1 MINLDSLQLI
11 NNQVVLFM
19 ITLSRFMATFATV
32 SFFRKE
38 FIPIKI
44 TILLSAVLTLFLV
57 TYGVLD
63 KNIIPVAYDA
73 IYLNLGMQLF
83 LGFITGFII
92 NIFVD
97 IFLSLGQIISVQSG
111 LGFVNFFVPKV
122 GTITPL
128 SQVFFITAALIFF
141 ELNGHLLLIKM
152 IVDSYKLQL
161 LGVTQLDMDVVR
173 KIIMFTKTIFSGALM
188 LSISVLIAL
197 LISNIT
203 LAIMTKFSPQLNV
216 FSIGINISLII
227 CFFIVYICFDVI
239 LQNGKILLNDI
250 MSFANQV
257 MKGIFK
263 QGYIQG
269 P

>member
-1 MINLDSLQLI
+1 MINLDSLQSIHDQTVFFL
-11 NNQVVLFM
+11 LTM
-19 ITLSRFMATFATV
+19 SRFSVTFATV
-32 SFFRKE
+32 TFFRKE
-38 FIPIKI
+38 FIPVKI
-44 TILLSAVLTLFLV
+44 SILLSFALTLFLV
-57 TYGVLD
+57 MYGVLD
-63 KNIIPVAYDA
+63 KNTIPVEQNA
-73 IYLNLGMQLF
+73 IYLNLVIQLF

-97 IFLSLGQIISVQSG
+97 IFLALGQIISVQSG
-111 LGFVNFFVPKV
+111 LGFVNFYVPKV

-152 IVDSYKLQL
+152 IVDSYKFNVI
-161 LGVTQLDMDVVR
+161 GVTHLDMDVVR
-173 KIIMFTKTIFSGALM
+173 KIILFTKLIFSGALM

-216 FSIGINISLII
+216 FSIGINLSLII

-239 LQNGKILLNDI
+239 LQNGRILMNDI
-250 MSFANQV
+250 MVFANIV
-257 MKGIFK
+257 MKSLFK
-263 QGYIQG
+263 QG
-269 P
+269 

>member
-1 MINLDSLQLI
+1 MINLDSLQLVTD
-11 NNQVVLFM
+11 QTVLFLLTM
-19 ITLSRFMATFATV
+19 SRFTATFATL
-32 SFFRKE
+32 SIFRRE
-38 FIPIKI
+38 FIPLKI
-44 TILLSAVLTLFLV
+44 MVLLSAVLSLFLV
-57 TYGVLD
+57 MYGVLD
-63 KNIIPVAYDA
+63 NNVVPIQNEA
-73 IYLNLGMQLF
+73 IYLNLVIQLF
-83 LGFITGFII
+83 LGFITGFVI

-97 IFLSLGQIISVQSG
+97 VFLALGQIISVQSG
-111 LGFVNFFVPKV
+111 LGFVSLFVPKV

-128 SQVFFITAALIFF
+128 SQLFFITAALIFF

-152 IVDSYKLQL
+152 IVDSYKLHL
-161 LGVTQLDMDVVR
+161 LGVTKLNMDVVR
-173 KIIMFTKTIFSGALM
+173 KIIMYTKVVFSGSLM

-203 LAIMTKFSPQLNV
+203 LAIMTKFSPQLNI

-257 MKGIFK
+257 MKSVFK
-263 QGYIQG
+263 QVYIQG